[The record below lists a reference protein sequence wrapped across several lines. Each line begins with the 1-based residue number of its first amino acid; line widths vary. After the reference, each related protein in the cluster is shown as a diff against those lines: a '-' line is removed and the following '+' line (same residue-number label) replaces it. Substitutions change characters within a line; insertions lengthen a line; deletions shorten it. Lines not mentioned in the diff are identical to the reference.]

1 MLAGI
6 TERLQH
12 SYLGRCL
19 STFVQIGGIDRATAL
34 AAQAFTALIPL
45 LLLLTTALSPGGRNV
60 AGDGLV
66 LRFGLSGESADAVEA
81 LFARTGQASI
91 GALSI
96 VLLLFSG
103 LSLTRRLQN
112 LYLQAWR
119 LTPAAGVRRSMNAAF
134 GLAAL
139 VLELALL
146 YFARR
151 LIGALPIPAGLS
163 WVLAALVNLVLWTSV
178 PWLLVDRRIPW
189 RRLLPSGLIAGIAVA
204 LYGVASTVYM
214 PALIENYSRRYGIF
228 GVTLALVGWLLAVS
242 FIVVVAT
249 VLGAEL
255 DRAPEP
261 WARRLR
267 ARFELEAEGPAA
279 QPETAAAA
287 DAASGT
293 SDAGPRTDQTS
304 RAV

>member
-1 MLAGI
+1 MRAGI
-6 TERLQH
+6 AERLER
-12 SYLGRCL
+12 SFLGRCL
-19 STFVQIGGIDRATAL
+19 NTFVEIGGIDRATAL
-34 AAQAFTALIPL
+34 AAQSFTALIPL
-45 LLLLTTALSPGGRNV
+45 LLLLTSALSSGSRNV
-60 AGDGLV
+60 AGDAIV
-66 LRFGLSGESADAVEA
+66 ERFRLSGASADAVQA
-81 LFARTGQASI
+81 LFARSGQASI
-91 GALSI
+91 GALSV

-119 LTPAAGVRRSMNAAF
+119 LRPAAGVRRSMNAAF

-139 VLELALL
+139 VLEMALL

-163 WVLAALVNLVLWTSV
+163 WVLAALANLVLWTSL

-189 RRLLPSGLIAGIAVA
+189 RRLLPSGLVAGVAVA
-204 LYGVASTVYM
+204 CYGIASTVYM
-214 PALIENYSRRYGIF
+214 PALIESYSRRYGIF
-228 GVTLALVGWLLAVS
+228 GVTLALVGWLLAIS
-242 FIVVVAT
+242 LILVVAT

-267 ARFELEAEGPAA
+267 ARFGLDTEL
-279 QPETAAAA
+279 QTTQRETAAAA
-287 DAASGT
+287 DSASGA